1 MLKKIF
7 VFSTI
12 IFLLFEITFYDSN
25 KSVDRLNSREDKLSV
40 YRLAINE
47 DRETFIN
54 DYKDIILDEEDNDI
68 VILISENDFEKIKE
82 KYLVT
87 IVK

>member
-40 YRLAINE
+40 YKLAINE

-54 DYKDIILDEEDNDI
+54 DYQDIIVDEESSSVTILTSKDNF
-68 VILISENDFEKIKE
+68 VKIKE
-82 KYLVT
+82 KYSVK